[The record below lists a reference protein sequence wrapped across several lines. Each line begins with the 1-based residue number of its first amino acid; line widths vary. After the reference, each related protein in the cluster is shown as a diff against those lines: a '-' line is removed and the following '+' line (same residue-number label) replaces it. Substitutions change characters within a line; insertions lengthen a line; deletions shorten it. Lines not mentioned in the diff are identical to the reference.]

1 MQEREIENRLVQ
13 RIKAM
18 GGRCW
23 KWVSPGTDGVPD
35 RICLLPE
42 GQVIFVELKAPGK
55 HLRPLQILRKQQ
67 LEKLGFSVYCLDS
80 AEQVDVF
87 CDGWKAGDETA
98 LHSL

>member
-55 HLRPLQILRKQQ
+55 HLRPLQMRRKWQ
-67 LEKLGFSVYCLDS
+67 LEKLGFPVYCLDS
-80 AEQVDVF
+80 IKQVEEF
-87 CDGWKAGDETA
+87 CDALKEGDHIA
-98 LHSL
+98 LHTT

>member
-18 GGRCW
+18 G
-23 KWVSPGTDGVPD
+23 TDGVPD

-42 GQVIFVELKAPGK
+42 GRVIFVELKAPGK

-67 LEKLGFSVYCLDS
+67 LEKLGFPVYCLDS

-98 LHSL
+98 LHSA